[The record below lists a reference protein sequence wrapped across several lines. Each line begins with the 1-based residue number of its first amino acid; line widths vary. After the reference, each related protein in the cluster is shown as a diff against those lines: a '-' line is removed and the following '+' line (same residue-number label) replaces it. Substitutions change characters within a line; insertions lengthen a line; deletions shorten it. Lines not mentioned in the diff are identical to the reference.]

1 MDLLTDAPLAITL
14 AVLALVDGLS
24 IGTLLIPV
32 FLLLAP
38 RLRGSRVLLYLV
50 TIAVFYLLVG
60 VLFMLGLVNLVDVA
74 QDFLS
79 STTGLWIR
87 LLLGAGLLVAAF
99 AMPSNAQA
107 KQKREAAAAER
118 VANAVRGSE
127 RPGSGGAGTAQAA
140 DASGSMPVAADP
152 VPGGR
157 IARWRDRLLADGT
170 SPLTVMA
177 VALGAGLI
185 EVATMLPYLVAMGM
199 LAEAE
204 LSMPLRFGALAG
216 YCLLMIAPA
225 LVLLVLRIVAA
236 PLVKAPLEQ
245 LAAWL
250 ERTASENTAWIL
262 GIVGFIVARSAAS
275 ELGLFELLSDVTGR

>member
-60 VLFMLGLVNLVDVA
+60 ILFMLGLVNLVDVA
-74 QDFLS
+74 QSFLS

-87 LLLGAGLLVAAF
+87 LLLGAGLLVVAF
-99 AMPSNAQA
+99 AMPTNEQA
-107 KQKREAAAAER
+107 KKKREAAAAER
-118 VANAVRGSE
+118 VRSAAR
-127 RPGSGGAGTAQAA
+127 GGALPEAAAGAA
-140 DASGSMPVAADP
+140 DASDATPAAGDP
-152 VPGGR
+152 APGGR

-170 SPLTVMA
+170 SRLTVMA
-177 VALGAGLI
+177 VALGAGLV

-236 PLVKAPLEQ
+236 PLVKAPLER

-250 ERTASENTAWIL
+250 ERTASENTAWIV
-262 GIVGFIVARSAAS
+262 GIVGFILARSAAS
-275 ELGLFELLSDVTGR
+275 ELGLFEQIL

>member
-1 MDLLTDAPLAITL
+1 MDLLTDAPLSITL

-74 QDFLS
+74 QEFLS
-79 STTGLWIR
+79 STTGLWGR
-87 LLLGAGLLVAAF
+87 LLLGALLLIAAF
-99 AMPSNAQA
+99 ALPSNEQA
-107 KQKREAAAAER
+107 KKKREAAAAER
-118 VANAVRGSE
+118 VASAA
-127 RPGSGGAGTAQAA
+127 SGGAHPGGLAA
-140 DASGSMPVAADP
+140 ASASAEPEPAS
-152 VPGGR
+152 GGR

-170 SPLTVMA
+170 SPATVMA
-177 VALGAGLI
+177 VALGAGLVEI
-185 EVATMLPYLVAMGM
+185 ATMVPYLVAMGM
-199 LAEAE
+199 LAETD
-204 LSMPLRFGALAG
+204 LSMPLRSAALAG

-225 LVLLVLRIVAA
+225 LVLLLLRIVAA
-236 PLVKAPLEQ
+236 PLVQAPLER

-262 GIVGFIVARSAAS
+262 GVVGFILARSAAS
-275 ELGLFELLSDVTGR
+275 ELGLFELLPNILDR

>member
-60 VLFMLGLVNLVDVA
+60 ILFMLGLVNLVDVA
-74 QDFLS
+74 QSFLS

-87 LLLGAGLLVAAF
+87 LLLGAGLLVVAF
-99 AMPSNAQA
+99 AMPTNEQA
-107 KQKREAAAAER
+107 KKKREAAAAER
-118 VANAVRGSE
+118 VTSAARGGVL
-127 RPGSGGAGTAQAA
+127 PDAAAGAA
-140 DASGSMPVAADP
+140 DASDATPAAGDP
-152 VPGGR
+152 APGGR

-236 PLVKAPLEQ
+236 PLVKAPLER

-250 ERTASENTAWIL
+250 ERTASENTAWIV
-262 GIVGFIVARSAAS
+262 GIVGFILARSAAS
-275 ELGLFELLSDVTGR
+275 ELGLFEQFL

>member
-60 VLFMLGLVNLVDVA
+60 ILFMLGLVNLVDVA
-74 QDFLS
+74 QSFLS

-87 LLLGAGLLVAAF
+87 LLLGAGLLVVAF
-99 AMPSNAQA
+99 AMPTNEQA
-107 KQKREAAAAER
+107 KKKREAAAAER
-118 VANAVRGSE
+118 VASAAR
-127 RPGSGGAGTAQAA
+127 GGALPDAAAGAA
-140 DASGSMPVAADP
+140 DASDGTPAAGDP
-152 VPGGR
+152 APGGR

-236 PLVKAPLEQ
+236 PLVKAPLER

-250 ERTASENTAWIL
+250 ERTASENTAWIV
-262 GIVGFIVARSAAS
+262 GIVGFILARSAAS
-275 ELGLFELLSDVTGR
+275 ELGLFELLPNLTGR

>member
-1 MDLLTDAPLAITL
+1 MDLLSDAPLSITL

-60 VLFMLGLVNLVDVA
+60 ILFTLGLVNLVDVA

-79 STTGLWIR
+79 STTGLWVR
-87 LLLGAGLLVAAF
+87 LLLGAGLLIAAF
-99 AMPSNAQA
+99 AMPSNEQA
-107 KQKREAAAAER
+107 RKRREAAAAER
-118 VANAVRGSE
+118 VTSAAGGGAVDAPAAPDAADAP
-127 RPGSGGAGTAQAA
+127 PGSG
-140 DASGSMPVAADP
+140 S
-152 VPGGR
+152 GGR

-170 SPLTVMA
+170 SPVTVMA

-216 YCLLMIAPA
+216 YCLLMILPA

-236 PLVKAPLEQ
+236 PLVQAPLER

-275 ELGLFELLSDVTGR
+275 ELGLFELLSTFTER

>member
-60 VLFMLGLVNLVDVA
+60 ILFMLGLVNLVDVA
-74 QDFLS
+74 QSFLS

-87 LLLGAGLLVAAF
+87 LLLGAGLLVVAF
-99 AMPSNAQA
+99 AMPTNEQA
-107 KQKREAAAAER
+107 KKKREAAAAER
-118 VANAVRGSE
+118 VASAAR
-127 RPGSGGAGTAQAA
+127 GGALPDAAAGAA
-140 DASGSMPVAADP
+140 DASDATPAAVDP
-152 VPGGR
+152 APGGR

-236 PLVKAPLEQ
+236 PLVKAPLER

-250 ERTASENTAWIL
+250 ERTASENTAWIV
-262 GIVGFIVARSAAS
+262 GIVGFILARSAAS
-275 ELGLFELLSDVTGR
+275 ELGLFEQFL

>member
-1 MDLLTDAPLAITL
+1 MDLLTDAPLSITL

-50 TIAVFYLLVG
+50 TIAVFYLAVG
-60 VLFMLGLVNLVDVA
+60 ILFTLGLVNLVDVA
-74 QDFLS
+74 QGFLS
-79 STTGLWIR
+79 STTGMWIR
-87 LLLGAGLLVAAF
+87 LLLGAGLLVLAF
-99 AMPSNAQA
+99 AMPSNEQA
-107 KQKREAAAAER
+107 KKKREAAAAQR
-118 VANAVRGSE
+118 VASAASGAAL
-127 RPGSGGAGTAQAA
+127 PGSAAATAGSTDASSAA
-140 DASGSMPVAADP
+140 DAPAEPAS
-152 VPGGR
+152 GGR

-170 SPLTVMA
+170 SPVTVMA

-236 PLVKAPLEQ
+236 PLVKAPLER

-262 GIVGFIVARSAAS
+262 GIVGFILARAAAS
-275 ELGLFELLSDVTGR
+275 ELGLFEQIL

>member
-60 VLFMLGLVNLVDVA
+60 ILFMLGLVNLVDVA
-74 QDFLS
+74 QSFLS
-79 STTGLWIR
+79 STTGLWTR
-87 LLLGAGLLVAAF
+87 LLLGAGLLVVAF
-99 AMPSNAQA
+99 AMPTNEQA
-107 KQKREAAAAER
+107 KKKREAAAAER
-118 VANAVRGSE
+118 VASAAR
-127 RPGSGGAGTAQAA
+127 GGALPDAAAGAA
-140 DASGSMPVAADP
+140 DASEATPAAGDP
-152 VPGGR
+152 APGGR

-236 PLVKAPLEQ
+236 PLVKAPLER

-250 ERTASENTAWIL
+250 ERTASENTAWIV
-262 GIVGFIVARSAAS
+262 GIVGFILARSAAS
-275 ELGLFELLSDVTGR
+275 ELGLFEQFL

>member
-14 AVLALVDGLS
+14 TVLALVDGLS

-60 VLFMLGLVNLVDVA
+60 ILFMLGLVNLVDVA
-74 QDFLS
+74 QSFLS

-87 LLLGAGLLVAAF
+87 LLLGAGLLVVAF
-99 AMPSNAQA
+99 AMPTNEQA
-107 KQKREAAAAER
+107 KKKREAAAAER
-118 VANAVRGSE
+118 VASAAR
-127 RPGSGGAGTAQAA
+127 GGARPDAAAGAA
-140 DASGSMPVAADP
+140 DASDATPAAGDP
-152 VPGGR
+152 APGGR

-236 PLVKAPLEQ
+236 PLVKAPLER

-250 ERTASENTAWIL
+250 ERTASENTAWIV
-262 GIVGFIVARSAAS
+262 GIVGFILARSAAS
-275 ELGLFELLSDVTGR
+275 ELGLFEQIL

>member
-60 VLFMLGLVNLVDVA
+60 ILFMLGLVNLVDVA
-74 QDFLS
+74 QSFLS

-87 LLLGAGLLVAAF
+87 LLLGAGLLVIAF
-99 AMPSNAQA
+99 AMPTNEQA
-107 KQKREAAAAER
+107 RKKREAAAAER
-118 VANAVRGSE
+118 VASAA
-127 RPGSGGAGTAQAA
+127 SGGALPDAAARAA
-140 DASGSMPVAADP
+140 DASDATPAAGDP
-152 VPGGR
+152 APGGR

-177 VALGAGLI
+177 VALGAGLV

-236 PLVKAPLEQ
+236 PLVKAPLER

-250 ERTASENTAWIL
+250 ERTASENTAWIV
-262 GIVGFIVARSAAS
+262 GIVGFILARSAAS
-275 ELGLFELLSDVTGR
+275 ELGLFEQIL